1 MLTQHNHFRQQKYF
15 QKNKSP
21 LDTIFTDWIKGVRLC
36 RNSDYKYFR
45 LIKYCGSAIIRKCTG
60 ILKMHRNS
68 ENAQESWK
76 CTRIP
81 KMHGNPEIAQEFP
94 KNISFWRKIRFFW
107 IFFWMQGNTENL
119 VIQNGNTEF
128 LYPENSGIPNSQN
141 IPIPELQYSR
151 RKIIREWP
159 LPNLYPPG
167 KKPSSLAQKMQN
179 SIVFSH

>member
-1 MLTQHNHFRQQKYF
+1 MGQFLK
-15 QKNKSP
+15 KNW
-21 LDTIFTDWIKGVRLC
+21 FFVV
-36 RNSDYKYFR
+36 FF
-45 LIKYCGSAIIRKCTG
+45 GSTG
-60 ILKMHRNS
+60 ILKLHENP
-68 ENAQESWK
+68 ENARESQK
-76 CTRIP
+76 CMGIP
-81 KMHGNPEIAQEFP
+81 QSQCPPP
-94 KNISFWRKIRFFW
+94 KKIVYEKKNRFLKK
-107 IFFWMQGNTENL
+107 ILDFFWMHGNTENL
-119 VIQNGNTEF
+119 VILNWNTEFPKF

>member
-1 MLTQHNHFRQQKYF
+1 MVFCCF
-15 QKNKSP
+15 
-21 LDTIFTDWIKGVRLC
+21 F
-36 RNSDYKYFR
+36 
-45 LIKYCGSAIIRKCTG
+45 LIHGNPEIAW
-60 ILKMHRNS
+60 
-68 ENAQESWK
+68 ESWK
-76 CTRIP
+76 CTGIP
-81 KMHGNPEIAQEFP
+81 KMHGNPLELVSTPQ
-94 KNISFWRKIRFFW
+94 KNSLWKKIRFLKK
-107 IFFWMQGNTENL
+107 ILDFFWMHGNTENL
-119 VIQNGNTEF
+119 VILNGNTEFPKF